1 MLYIGL
7 RPGEFLESN
16 AHRRSNEGLH
26 WGDVLFM
33 LVPLENKQR
42 IWRVQL
48 RMRNRK
54 NQRDREDQM

>member
-16 AHRRSNEGLH
+16 AYRKSNEGLH
-26 WGDVLFM
+26 WGDVKFM
-33 LVPLENKQR
+33 LVPLKNKQR
-42 IWRVQL
+42 IWRVGL

-54 NQRDREDQM
+54 DQRD